1 MEKAKEGHS
10 LLTLILSGT
19 GKGHLANEIARELL
33 RDGKS
38 VSKNSYYV
46 IILVCAKKEEGDG
59 LANQLDPRLF
69 VAVGSIYAYRTE
81 RYWLHIL
88 LE

>member
-1 MEKAKEGHS
+1 MKVKFNNATAVLDKAKEGHS

-38 VSKNSYYV
+38 VSKNNYYE
-46 IILVCAKKEEGDG
+46 IILVCAKKGEAD
-59 LANQLDPRLF
+59 
-69 VAVGSIYAYRTE
+69 
-81 RYWLHIL
+81 
-88 LE
+88 